1 MSNKPQPSGPSPI
14 DRLRPM
20 TKVMDLTSFSKAT
33 VYRKVA
39 DGSFPAP
46 RKIGKSR
53 VAWLEADV
61 VCWIKSQPTIS
72 TSEHSGA
79 QQAA

>member
-1 MSNKPQPSGPSPI
+1 MTKISQAELPTV
-14 DRLRPM
+14 DRLLPM
-20 TKVMDLTSFSKAT
+20 PKVMDLTSLSKAT

-46 RKIGKSR
+46 FKIGKSR
-53 VAWLEADV
+53 VAWLEADIAG
-61 VCWIKSQPTIS
+61 WIKSRTRAVHPEQPV
-72 TSEHSGA
+72 A